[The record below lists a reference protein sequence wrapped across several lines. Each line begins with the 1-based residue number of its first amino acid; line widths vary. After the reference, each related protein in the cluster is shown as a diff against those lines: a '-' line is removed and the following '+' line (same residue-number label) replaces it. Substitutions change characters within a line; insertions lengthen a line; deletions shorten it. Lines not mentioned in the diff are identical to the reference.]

1 MQTSEFKKDNFLI
14 KCMTQDKNIT
24 FKNARMTIAI
34 FKKTLDYFAKK
45 GDKLRISGFLKLHK
59 VFTKKRTMRSP
70 LSGTIYE
77 VPDHYEPTIVA
88 DRRLKNFLNRRKES
102 ESFGETYVLPKD

>member
-1 MQTSEFKKDNFLI
+1 MQTSEFKRDDFLI

-24 FKNARMTIAI
+24 FRNAKKIITI

-59 VFTKKRTMRSP
+59 VFTKERTRRSP
-70 LSGTIYE
+70 FSGATYE
-77 VPDHYEPTIVA
+77 IPDHYEPTIVA

-102 ESFGETYVLPKD
+102 ENFGETYDLPKD